1 MSSFVYQD
9 DELYHFESEPLMDRI
24 IEGLEVE
31 TSSGIQMSPDLME
44 YVREEG
50 FGFQIIDEE
59 FKEVFQANN
68 HFKDTQ
74 NTYTPEELIKLYES
88 DATTVFIREFEMDTR
103 DYSLLLFLDSK
114 FVTRRLYTYDVRLVE
129 LAYNPIWLIS
139 MNIILLLFISY
150 IYTLRISQPVN
161 RMSDRIIDLSKGN
174 YDVVPPGKGIFENVE
189 VALNALSSQ
198 LETSKQERAIADVTR
213 EEWISNLSHDIKTP
227 LTSMIGYGELL
238 GDPDYVISKE
248 EREKY
253 KKIIIEKGAY
263 IENLLGDLNLATRLK
278 HQQLPLNME
287 STELIAE
294 IKAILIDVLNTE
306 FHELNLSF
314 THSQDEVI
322 LSLDRRLF
330 KRVLANLIHNATVH
344 NKAPVTVKVHVDVE
358 DAQWVTITVEDDGIG
373 VKPEEL
379 SKVFTRY
386 YRGTHTNAK
395 NEGSGLGL
403 AIAKDIILAHKGT
416 INVEKSSSGG
426 LKITMKLR
434 KENR

>member
-1 MSSFVYQD
+1 M
-9 DELYHFESEPLMDRI
+9 
-24 IEGLEVE
+24 
-31 TSSGIQMSPDLME
+31 
-44 YVREEG
+44 
-50 FGFQIIDEE
+50 
-59 FKEVFQANN
+59 K
-68 HFKDTQ
+68 
-74 NTYTPEELIKLYES
+74 
-88 DATTVFIREFEMDTR
+88 
-103 DYSLLLFLDSK
+103 
-114 FVTRRLYTYDVRLVE
+114 
-129 LAYNPIWLIS
+129 
-139 MNIILLLFISY
+139 
-150 IYTLRISQPVN
+150 
-161 RMSDRIIDLSKGN
+161 
-174 YDVVPPGKGIFENVE
+174 
-189 VALNALSSQ
+189 
-198 LETSKQERAIADVTR
+198 
-213 EEWISNLSHDIKTP
+213 
-227 LTSMIGYGELL
+227 
-238 GDPDYVISKE
+238 
-248 EREKY
+248 
-253 KKIIIEKGAY
+253 KGAY